1 MSKVQDIYQIL
12 EFSRIFQNLGYN
24 ELIHIK
30 FASQFFRATTG
41 IQPGQTNFE
50 ESRSIM
56 MSLTKSRVTGILC
69 SVILILEGKEGEQIP
84 SRLEF
89 VKEISASIS
98 QIKKTTP

>member
-1 MSKVQDIYQIL
+1 M
-12 EFSRIFQNLGYN
+12 
-24 ELIHIK
+24 
-30 FASQFFRATTG
+30 T
-41 IQPGQTNFE
+41 
-50 ESRSIM
+50 
-56 MSLTKSRVTGILC
+56 SLTKSRVTGILC